1 MHWFPFYTKD
11 WSASVAHM
19 SAAQRGVYLSLLI
32 YQWDNGTVPD
42 CPEQCSR
49 IAGAHPMHDM
59 DWAVVRAKFH
69 VEHGRLVNHKLED
82 VRQEQRTKQEAASE
96 RGKRA
101 AAARH
106 GCKRTADAMP
116 EQSLS
121 RRQVCQSESESESE
135 SDTEPDTPVLTVRPT
150 RRAPVG
156 DPPPDN
162 LGALRALAAAERKG
176 GRRSKR

>member
-1 MHWFPFYTKD
+1 MHWFPFYAKD

-19 SAAQRGVYLSLLI
+19 SATQRGIYLSLLV

-59 DWAVVRAKFH
+59 DWSVVREKFH
-69 VEHGRLVNHKLED
+69 AEHGRLVNHKLED
-82 VRQEQRTKQEAASE
+82 VRQEQQTKQEAASE

-106 GCKRTADAMP
+106 GCKRNASAVQA
-116 EQSLS
+116 QSS
-121 RRQVCQSESESESE
+121 STSQACQSESESESE
-135 SDTEPDTPVLTVRPT
+135 SDTPVLTVRPT
-150 RRAPVG
+150 RRTPVG

-162 LGALRALAAAERKG
+162 LGALRALVAAERKG
-176 GRRSKR
+176 GRGGKR